1 MAQSIEEL
9 AEAALLEMDEATR
22 QWAGEIADLLAT
34 VAGSAGAA
42 VPGVRGEPTGQVLVP
57 RDLVNRL
64 LAQHGCAMVGLQVAS
79 LRPAATE
86 DRPAC
91 MWCELAVLV
100 REQCP

>member
-1 MAQSIEEL
+1 MAHSIEEL

-22 QWAGEIADLLAT
+22 QWAADISKLL
-34 VAGSAGAA
+34 GSVSA
-42 VPGVRGEPTGQVLVP
+42 PTAEGLSPSVEVP

-79 LRPAATE
+79 LRPTGSG

-91 MWCELAVLV
+91 MWCELAMVV
-100 REQCP
+100 GEQSR

>member
-22 QWAGEIADLLAT
+22 QWAAEIGDLL
-34 VAGSAGAA
+34 GS
-42 VPGVRGEPTGQVLVP
+42 VFPRPTEGPSPSVVVP

-79 LRPAATE
+79 LRPTGSE

-91 MWCELAVLV
+91 MWCELATLAK
-100 REQCP
+100 EPTP